1 MRHLKYLLPLLAL
14 LVTACQ
20 KDPVPSYASKSFT
33 FNASLEQME
42 SPSDAKIILYN
53 EEWIFWELGDRVSI
67 ASNLCT
73 DGTTVA
79 GDLVNASPGTDFED
93 FDGIFV
99 VPLPEGSKYFL
110 GLHPYNANNHAYGG
124 GDGSADFSNIT
135 LHLVD
140 TQFVRPFNDP
150 TQDTT
155 FRRDVL
161 PMVAWYGGTW
171 DGDHP
176 TPFNLDFHNLAAIVR
191 VQIFNSTSTT
201 ETLKSLTF
209 TCDNGHN
216 LSGAFTVNNY
226 NTEEPYL
233 SGGTSNK
240 VVVAFADGDPNA
252 TFAPNSLKTF
262 YLILPAFGGRS
273 TTTTFHLNMDVAA
286 DGNKHCT
293 KGFSVKTRRTGITYM
308 RALGINNWENDNTSA
323 SQGLSGNGTE
333 RRPFKVY
340 SLRDLIYLRSCYN
353 NPDGSGNRYIN
364 GQLIT
369 ANTHIRLMR
378 SDIVLRATGD
388 TIWDGPIQNFL
399 GHFDAVAATSQPG
412 ITNNSNYPLFA
423 EILNGS
429 LVEGITLKS
438 NAHFDDYTS
447 NSPFCYT
454 NRGRIKD
461 CVVTN
466 DPSAGSGTVISEGND
481 LAGIAV
487 TNTATGVI
495 EGCRCQARLSAT
507 NGKSVAGICLNN
519 SGTIKGCQAT
529 APMAVT
535 ASEGTYSRAAGI
547 CLNNLAGATV
557 QDSYFSAMI
566 SSSTSHW
573 GGIVYDNKGTVDN
586 CYFGSGIII
595 TSGQVGGIVHTNS
608 DASAV
613 VNYCRLNG
621 SITAVR
627 AGGIVDSL
635 QAGTVI
641 NCYANAGGA
650 QVILSE
656 VTGAQRIGGGL
667 VAVMTGGSLENSF
680 ARYVSVLHYDAVAT
694 DIVGGLIGTASGS
707 TTSINNCY
715 AYVTNTNNFYGTSTL
730 ATTSYT
736 RCYTVAGSSQTGIT
750 PVSATDA
757 QAASGT
763 SGALVDLLNA
773 TLPTSAYSW
782 TLPTGLNQTPTLTAP
797 SSNKRRATK

>member
-33 FNASLEQME
+33 FNGTLEQME

-67 ASNLCT
+67 ASNLT

-79 GDLVNASPGTDFED
+79 GDLVNSSPGTDFED

-99 VPLPEGSKYFL
+99 VPLPDGSKYFL
-110 GLHPYNANNHAYGG
+110 GLHPYNENNSAT
-124 GDGSADFSNIT
+124 GSGRENSSAFSRIR

-273 TTTTFHLNMDVAA
+273 VTTTFHLNMDVATA
-286 DGNKHCT
+286 DNKHCT
-293 KGFSVKTRRTGITYM
+293 KGFTVKTRRTGITYM
-308 RALGINNWENDNTSA
+308 RALGIDNWDNNSA
-323 SQGLSGNGTE
+323 YQGLSGNGTE
-333 RRPFKVY
+333 RRPFKIY
-340 SLRDLIYLRSCYN
+340 SLNDLTYLRSCYN
-353 NPDGSGNRYIN
+353 DSVPGTRRTIN
-364 GQLIT
+364 GQPIN

-378 SDIVLRATGD
+378 SDIVLT
-388 TIWDGPIQNFL
+388 TSNWEGPILNFL

-412 ITNNSNYPLFA
+412 ITNNSHYPLFS
-423 EILNGS
+423 EILEGS
-429 LVEGITLKS
+429 LVEGITLKTD
-438 NAHFDDYTS
+438 AHFTTYGTGK
-447 NSPFCYT
+447 SPFCYT
-454 NRGRIKD
+454 NSGRIKD
-461 CVVTN
+461 CIVTN
-466 DPSAGSGTVISEGND
+466 DPDAVAGTCISDWDN
-481 LAGIAV
+481 LAGIAA

-507 NGKSVAGICLNN
+507 NGYGVAGICLNN

-573 GGIVYDNKGTVDN
+573 GGIVYDNNGTVDN

-608 DASAV
+608 DASAR
-613 VNYCRLNG
+613 VNYCRING

-635 QAGTVI
+635 QAGKVI

-650 QVILSE
+650 QVILSD
-656 VTGAQRIGGGL
+656 VTGTQRIGGGL

-680 ARYVSVLHYDAVAT
+680 ARYVSVLHHDAAT
-694 DIVGGLIGTASGS
+694 DIVGGLIGTASGGAVE
-707 TTSINNCY
+707 NCY
-715 AYVTNTNNFYGTSTL
+715 AYVLSTNNFYGTSTL

-763 SGALVDLLNA
+763 GALVVLLNA
-773 TLPTSAYSW
+773 TGKPAGAYDW
-782 TLPTGLNQTPTLTAP
+782 TLNQTPTLTAP

>member
-1 MRHLKYLLPLLAL
+1 MRHLKYLFPLLAL

-79 GDLVNASPGTDFED
+79 GDLVNSSPGTDFED

-161 PMVAWYGGTW
+161 PMVAWYGGDW
-171 DGDHP
+171 GENDSI
-176 TPFNLDFHNLAAIVR
+176 PFNLDFHNLAAIVR

-216 LSGAFTVNNY
+216 LSGAFTVNRY

-233 SGGTSNK
+233 SGGTSTQ

-252 TFAPNSLKTF
+252 SFAPNSLKTF

-273 TTTTFHLNMDVAA
+273 TTTEFHLNMDVSTA
-286 DGNKHCT
+286 DNKHCT
-293 KGFSVKTRRTGITYM
+293 KGFTVKTRRTGITYM
-308 RALGINNWENDNTSA
+308 RALGIDDWDNNSA
-323 SQGLSGNGTE
+323 YQGLSGNGTE
-333 RRPFKVY
+333 RRPFKIY
-340 SLRDLIYLRSCYN
+340 SLRDLTYLRSCYN
-353 NPDGSGNRYIN
+353 DSVLGTRRTIN
-364 GQLIT
+364 GQPIN

-378 SDIVLRATGD
+378 SDIVLT
-388 TIWDGPIQNFL
+388 TSNWEGPILNFL
-399 GHFDAVAATSQPG
+399 GHFDAVAATSDPG
-412 ITNNSNYPLFA
+412 ITNNSHYPLFA
-423 EILNGS
+423 EILKGS
-429 LVEGITLKS
+429 LVEGITLKTD
-438 NAHFDDYTS
+438 AHFTTYGS
-447 NSPFCYT
+447 GESPFCYT
-454 NRGRIKD
+454 NSGRIKD
-461 CVVTN
+461 CIVTN
-466 DPSAGSGTVISEGND
+466 DPDAVAGTCISDWDN
-481 LAGIAV
+481 LAGIAA

-507 NGKSVAGICLNN
+507 NGYGVAGICLNN

-547 CLNNLAGATV
+547 CLNNLAGAKV

-608 DASAV
+608 DASAR

-635 QAGTVI
+635 QAGKVI

-650 QVILSE
+650 QVILSD
-656 VTGAQRIGGGL
+656 VTGTQRIGGGL

-680 ARYVSVLHYDAVAT
+680 ARYVSVLHYDAAT

-715 AYVTNTNNFYGTSTL
+715 AYVLSTNNFYGTSTT
-730 ATTSYT
+730 ATYT
-736 RCYTVAGSSQTGIT
+736 RCYLVAGGAQPGINVVT
-750 PVSATDA
+750 LTDA

-773 TLPTSAYSW
+773 TEKPAGAYDW
-782 TLPTGLNQTPTLTAP
+782 TLPGLNQTPTLTAP